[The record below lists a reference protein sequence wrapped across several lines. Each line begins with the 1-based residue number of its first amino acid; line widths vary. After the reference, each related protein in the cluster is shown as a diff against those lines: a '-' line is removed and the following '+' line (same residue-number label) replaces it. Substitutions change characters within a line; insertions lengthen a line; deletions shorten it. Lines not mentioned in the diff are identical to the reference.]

1 MNGPNAFLEIVFASC
16 MGAAFLCANVA
27 CMLILIKA
35 LGILSIRQSVVI
47 ATLALIVGTI
57 LAARTLQLHSAGSLA
72 LAVFSFLIAMLN
84 FTFLGYLFSSLSQVT
99 YWEL

>member
-1 MNGPNAFLEIVFASC
+1 MNHPNAFLEIVFASC
-16 MGAAFLCANVA
+16 MGAAFLCAFVA

-35 LGILSIRQSVVI
+35 LGILSIRQYVAI
-47 ATLALIVGTI
+47 ATLALIVGRFS
-57 LAARTLQLHSAGSLA
+57 ARTLQLHSAGSIA

-99 YWEL
+99 